1 MARLENRNQFPISA
15 GILLGLG
22 LGGFSDGIVLHQILQ
37 WHHMATSAG
46 YPADSVENLKFNT
59 LLDGFF
65 HAATWLFT
73 LAGLFILWRKA
84 RHPHVDWNAKYL
96 CGTFLI
102 GFGLFNLVEG
112 TINHQILGL
121 HHVNETAP
129 PEQWIY
135 WDIGFLVWGAAMLIA
150 GWLMLRSAR
159 RATAARLAGD
169 PPSRPAGP
177 VHAASRRG

>member
-1 MARLENRNQFPISA
+1 MANIEERNEFPVSA

-22 LGGFSDGIVLHQILQ
+22 LGGFFDGIVLHQLLQ
-37 WHHMATSAG
+37 WHHIATSAG
-46 YPADSVENLKFNT
+46 YPPDSVENLEFNT
-59 LLDGFF
+59 LLDGLF

-73 LAGLFILWRKA
+73 VAGLVILWRRA
-84 RHPHVDWNAKYL
+84 RHVHIDWNAKYL

-112 TINHQILGL
+112 IVDHHILGL
-121 HHVNETAP
+121 HHVNETVP

-135 WDIGFLVWGAAMLIA
+135 WDIGFLVWGAAMLIG

-159 RATAARLAGD
+159 RATAARATHR
-169 PPSRPAGP
+169 PPRPAGP